1 MLAQCSQGPGFSLQ
15 EEKENQ
21 KGGEDKEEEKAKKS
35 SEKTL
40 LTNVHFHPRIPIER
54 P

>member
-1 MLAQCSQGPGFSLQ
+1 MFPKPWVQTPEGGREP
-15 EEKENQ
+15 E
-21 KGGEDKEEEKAKKS
+21 GGEDKEEEKAKKS

-40 LTNVHFHPRIPIER
+40 LTNVHFHPRIPIAR